1 MIFETWLLYVTT
13 IFIVILIPGPLSLF
27 MVTNSL
33 SYGIKKTVPAFVGGV
48 CASSLYLIASATGL
62 GALIIAS
69 EQLFSILKLIGAV
82 YLIYLGITT
91 WMAAKHAQSSTIEV
105 NTGSAVNKKAM
116 FSKAFLLGASNPKD
130 LLFFI
135 AFLPQFISAQAPLLN
150 QLVVIVATWVVVDLI
165 CKLIYGSSAN
175 LLRPVLTTAKNK
187 MRFDKTVGGI
197 FVAAGA
203 SAALIK

>member
-1 MIFETWLLYVTT
+1 MSLETWILYVTT

-33 SYGIKKTVPAFVGGV
+33 SYGIKKTAPAFFGGI
-48 CASSLYLIASATGL
+48 CASSLYLVASATGL

-69 EQLFSILKLIGAV
+69 ESLFSMLKLIGAAYLV
-82 YLIYLGITT
+82 YLGVTT
-91 WMAAKHAQSSTIEV
+91 WIAAKHAQGTEIDIADEQQ
-105 NTGSAVNKKAM
+105 VNKKAM

-135 AFLPQFISAQAPLLN
+135 AFLPQFISAQAPLFD
-150 QLVVIVATWVVVDLI
+150 QLVVVVSTWIVVDLI
-165 CKLIYGSSAN
+165 CKLIYGSSAS
-175 LLRPVLTTAKNK
+175 LLKPILTTAKNK
-187 MRFDKTVGGI
+187 MRFDKTIGGI

-203 SAALIK
+203 SAAMIK

>member
-1 MIFETWLLYVTT
+1 MSLETWLLYVTT
-13 IFIVILIPGPLSLF
+13 IFVVILIPGPLSLF

-33 SYGIKKTVPAFVGGV
+33 SYGIKKTAPAFFGGI

-69 EQLFSILKLIGAV
+69 ESLFSMLKLLGAAYLV
-82 YLIYLGITT
+82 YLGVTT
-91 WMAAKHAQSSTIEV
+91 WIAAKNAQ
-105 NTGSAVNKKAM
+105 GSEIKIADEQHVNKKAM

-150 QLVVIVATWVVVDLI
+150 QLVVVVTTWIVVDLI

-175 LLRPVLTTAKNK
+175 LLKPVLTTAKNK
-187 MRFDKTVGGI
+187 MRFDKTIGGI

-203 SAALIK
+203 SAAMIK

>member
-1 MIFETWLLYVTT
+1 MSLETWLLYVTT

-33 SYGIKKTVPAFVGGV
+33 SYGIKKRLRHLLAV
-48 CASSLYLIASATGL
+48 CMLL
-62 GALIIAS
+62 ALIIAS
-69 EQLFSILKLIGAV
+69 ESLFSILKLIGALYLV
-82 YLIYLGITT
+82 YLGVTT
-91 WMAAKHAQSSTIEV
+91 WIAAKDAQGSELEIANEV
-105 NTGSAVNKKAM
+105 QINKKAM

-135 AFLPQFISAQAPLLN
+135 AFLPQFISAQAPLFD
-150 QLVVIVATWVVVDLI
+150 QLVVVVSTWIVVDLI

-175 LLRPVLTTAKNK
+175 LLKPVLTTAKNK
-187 MRFDKTVGGI
+187 MRFDKTIGGI

-203 SAALIK
+203 SGVCAKLTLNILQK

>member
-1 MIFETWLLYVTT
+1 MLFETWLLYVTT

-33 SYGIKKTVPAFVGGV
+33 SYGIKKTAPAFIGGV
-48 CASSLYLIASATGL
+48 CASSLYLVASATGL

-69 EQLFSILKLIGAV
+69 ENLFSMLKFIGAI
-82 YLIYLGITT
+82 YLIYLGVTT
-91 WMAAKHAQSSTIEV
+91 WIAAKNAQESNIEV
-105 NTGSAVNKKAM
+105 NSETAVNKKSM

-135 AFLPQFISAQAPLLN
+135 AFLPQFISAQAPLFN

-175 LLRPVLTTAKNK
+175 LLKPVLTTAKNK